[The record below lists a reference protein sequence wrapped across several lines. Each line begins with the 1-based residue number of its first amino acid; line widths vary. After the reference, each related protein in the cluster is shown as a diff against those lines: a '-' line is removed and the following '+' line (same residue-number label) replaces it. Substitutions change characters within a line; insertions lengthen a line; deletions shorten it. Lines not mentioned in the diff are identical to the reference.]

1 MKKLLLVIIVLGVG
15 ITSFAQAEIDT
26 DQLSLDI
33 SKADA
38 ANTEQL
44 KAFIWKKASV
54 VTVDGEVKLNTL
66 SEFSFDENGKLEMK
80 NIDAKTDVKQKRGVR
95 GKVQQSK
102 AKGNVDYVEDA
113 LKVMISYTYM
123 TKGQL
128 LDFFGKAKIS
138 EANGVITAS
147 AGDVFAKGDLLT
159 VKVESATKLFLH
171 KEFSG
176 FMGEDPISGKI
187 DYAKFKSGVSHA
199 TTNVL
204 NLPAKKAVINAKN
217 QDYSMRVE

>member
-1 MKKLLLVIIVLGVG
+1 MKKLLFLIIAFGIVL
-15 ITSFAQAEIDT
+15 TSWAQLDT

-66 SEFSFDENGKLEMK
+66 SEFKFDENGELQMQ
-80 NIDAKTDVKQKRGVR
+80 NIDAETTVKQKRGIR
-95 GKVQQSK
+95 GKIQQSN
-102 AKGNVDYVEDA
+102 AKDNVDYVEEA
-113 LKVMISYTYM
+113 LKVMIAYTYM
-123 TKGQL
+123 SKGQL
-128 LDFFGKAKIS
+128 LDFFGKAELTEEGGIL
-138 EANGVITAS
+138 TAT
-147 AGDVFAKGDLLT
+147 AKDVYAKGDVLT
-159 VKVESATKLFLH
+159 VQVEKETLLFVH
-171 KEFSG
+171 KKFSG
-176 FMGEDPISGKI
+176 FMGEDPISGEI
-187 DYAKFKSGVSHA
+187 AYAKFKSGVSHA

-204 NLPAKKAVINAKN
+204 NIPAKKAVINAKN